1 MEPNIDYLVQKYG
14 ISPKDQQ
21 NNYSSSN
28 SIRLHAPSKE
38 FEHKPQST
46 PGKPLQEK
54 LRQPES
60 SNFEYESEIQRLKS
74 EVNDLKS
81 QINTL
86 HLQKEKE
93 RTLRSIELESEI
105 KLINGKLK
113 V

>member
-74 EVNDLKS
+74 EVNDFKS
-81 QINTL
+81 
-86 HLQKEKE
+86 HLTPSTYKKKKKGHCEA
-93 RTLRSIELESEI
+93 
-105 KLINGKLK
+105 
-113 V
+113 